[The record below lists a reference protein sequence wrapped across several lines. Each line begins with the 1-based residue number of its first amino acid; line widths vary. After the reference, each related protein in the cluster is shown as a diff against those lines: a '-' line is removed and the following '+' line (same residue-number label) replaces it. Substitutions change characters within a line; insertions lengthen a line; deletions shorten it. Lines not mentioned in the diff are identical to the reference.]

1 MKKITS
7 FLLVA
12 VLALSMASC
21 TKWQAQHQIRALE
34 SLTERVEKK
43 GDSFTKQ
50 DWTEVSQ
57 EYDEICAKMNQYEY
71 TDEQMQ
77 EIGRLKGRYYAAYA
91 KQMLNSAGSIFN
103 GLMNQVGGAVDGFMN
118 SMSTQQEEQPEEDP
132 GSGEQVD
139 ELLLGL
145 ESIFE

>member
-21 TKWQAQHQIRALE
+21 AKMQAKHQMHALE

-57 EYDEICAKMNQYEY
+57 EYDEICAKMNECEY
-71 TDEQMQ
+71 TQEQMQ
-77 EIGRLKGRYYAAYA
+77 EIGRLKGRFYAACTKKA
-91 KQMLNSAGSIFN
+91 INNAGGLLN
-103 GLMNQVGGAVDGFMN
+103 GLMNSVGGAIDGFMEG
-118 SMSTQQEEQPEEDP
+118 MSGSDEQQEEDDAMLR
-132 GSGEQVD
+132 S
-139 ELLLGL
+139 L

>member
-21 TKWQAQHQIRALE
+21 AKMQAKHQIRSLE
-34 SLTERVEKK
+34 SLTEKVEKQ
-43 GDSFTKQ
+43 GDSFTIQ
-50 DWTEVSQ
+50 DWTEISQ

-71 TDEQMQ
+71 TNEQKQ
-77 EIGRLKGRYYAAYA
+77 EINRLKGRYYAVCSKKAIH
-91 KQMLNSAGSIFN
+91 SAGGILN
-103 GLMNQVGGAVDGFMN
+103 GFIQQAGSAIDGFMEG
-118 SMSTQQEEQPEEDP
+118 MSDSPEEKEDNLE
-132 GSGEQVD
+132 EQVD
-139 ELLLGL
+139 EILLGL

>member
-57 EYDEICAKMNQYEY
+57 EYDEICSKMNQYEY
-71 TDEQMQ
+71 TDRCK
-77 EIGRLKGRYYAAYA
+77 RLVVSKDVT
-91 KQMLNSAGSIFN
+91 MLHMPNKC
-103 GLMNQVGGAVDGFMN
+103 
-118 SMSTQQEEQPEEDP
+118 
-132 GSGEQVD
+132 
-139 ELLLGL
+139 
-145 ESIFE
+145 

>member
-21 TKWQAQHQIRALE
+21 AKMQAKRQIHALE

-57 EYDEICAKMNQYEY
+57 EYDEICAKMNQCDYSS
-71 TDEQMQ
+71 EQMQ
-77 EIGRLKGRYYAAYA
+77 EIGRLKGRFYAACA
-91 KQMLNSAGSIFN
+91 KKAINNAGGLIN
-103 GLMNQVGGAVDGFMN
+103 GIMNTVGGAIDGFMDG
-118 SMSTQQEEQPEEDP
+118 MSGSQDEEEQEDDAMLR
-132 GSGEQVD
+132 S
-139 ELLLGL
+139 L